1 MMEILQKL
9 FYTDLG
15 TAVNNTALLIF
26 RILFAW
32 ELLTVHGLK
41 KIKQNQ
47 EAQVE
52 QIPNPLHLPEKLN
65 AAVAQFAD
73 TIVPF
78 FIALGL
84 CGRLAI
90 LPTLGVTAVGYFVVH
105 RHDSPQVRDI
115 PFMYTLCLLF
125 LLLTGP
131 GAYSI
136 DHFIYQLLINIR

>member
-1 MMEILQKL
+1 MEILQKL

-15 TAVNNTALLIF
+15 NTVNNGAILIF
-26 RILFAW
+26 RILLAW

-41 KIKQNQ
+41 KIQKGPQA
-47 EAQVE
+47 EPE
-52 QIPNPLHLPEKLN
+52 HIPNPLQLPEKLN

-84 CGRLAI
+84 FGRLVL
-90 LPTLGVTAVGYFVVH
+90 LPTIGVTAVGYFVVH
-105 RHDSPQVRDI
+105 RHDSRVVRDI
-115 PFMYTLCLLF
+115 PFMYTLCLLL

-136 DHFIYQLLINIR
+136 DHYIYQLLTK

>member
-1 MMEILQKL
+1 MEILQKL

-15 TAVNNTALLIF
+15 NNLNNAAILIF
-26 RILFAW
+26 RVLLAW

-41 KIKQNQ
+41 KIQKGP
-47 EAQVE
+47 QVE
-52 QIPNPLHLPEKLN
+52 PEHIPNPLHLPERFN

-73 TIVPF
+73 TVVPF

-84 CGRLAI
+84 FGRLAI
-90 LPTLGVTAVGYFVVH
+90 LPTIGVTAVGYFVVH
-105 RHDSPQVRDI
+105 RHDSREVRDV

-131 GAYSI
+131 GTYSL
-136 DHFIYQLLINIR
+136 DHYIFQLLTAY

>member
-1 MMEILQKL
+1 MEILQKL

-15 TAVNNTALLIF
+15 NPFNNGAILIF
-26 RILFAW
+26 RLLLAW

-41 KIKQNQ
+41 KIQKGPQT
-47 EAQVE
+47 ETE
-52 QIPNPLHLPEKLN
+52 HIPNPLQLPEKLN

-84 CGRLAI
+84 FGRIAL

-105 RHDSPQVRDI
+105 RHDSREVRDI
-115 PFMYTLCLLF
+115 PFMYTLCLL
-125 LLLTGP
+125 LLLLIGP
-131 GAYSI
+131 GTYSI
-136 DHFIYQLLINIR
+136 DHYIYQLLTK

>member
-1 MMEILQKL
+1 MEIFQKL

-15 TAVNNTALLIF
+15 NTVNNGAILIF
-26 RILFAW
+26 RILLAW

-41 KIKQNQ
+41 KIQKGPQA
-47 EAQVE
+47 EPE
-52 QIPNPLHLPEKLN
+52 HIPNPLQLPEKLN

-84 CGRLAI
+84 LGRLAL
-90 LPTLGVTAVGYFVVH
+90 LPTIGVTAVGYFVVH
-105 RHDSPQVRDI
+105 RHDSREVRDI
-115 PFMYTLCLLF
+115 PFMYTLCLLL

-131 GAYSI
+131 GTYSI
-136 DHFIYQLLINIR
+136 DHYIYQLLTK

>member
-1 MMEILQKL
+1 MEILQKL

-15 TAVNNTALLIF
+15 NTANNIAILIF
-26 RILFAW
+26 RVLFAW

-41 KIKQNQ
+41 KIQKGPQA
-47 EAQVE
+47 EPE
-52 QIPNPLHLPEKLN
+52 HIPNPLQLPEKLN

-84 CGRLAI
+84 FGRLALLSTI
-90 LPTLGVTAVGYFVVH
+90 GVTAVGYFVVH
-105 RHDSPQVRDI
+105 RHDSREVRDI
-115 PFMYTLCLLF
+115 PFMYTLCLFL

-131 GAYSI
+131 GTYSLDYYI
-136 DHFIYQLLINIR
+136 FQLLKAY

>member
-1 MMEILQKL
+1 MEILQKL

-15 TAVNNTALLIF
+15 NPVNNVAILIF
-26 RILFAW
+26 RLLLAW

-41 KIKQNQ
+41 KIQKGPQA
-47 EAQVE
+47 EAE
-52 QIPNPLHLPEKLN
+52 HIPNPLQLPEKLN

-84 CGRLAI
+84 LGRLAI
-90 LPTLGVTAVGYFVVH
+90 LPTIGVTAVGYFVVH
-105 RHDSPQVRDI
+105 RRDSNEVRDI
-115 PFMYTLCLLF
+115 PFMYTLCLLL

-131 GAYSI
+131 GSYSI
-136 DHFIYQLLINIR
+136 DHYIYHFLKTL

>member
-1 MMEILQKL
+1 MEILQNF

-15 TAVNNTALLIF
+15 NTANNIAILIF
-26 RILFAW
+26 RVLFAW

-41 KIKQNQ
+41 KIQRGPQ
-47 EAQVE
+47 AEPE
-52 QIPNPLHLPEKLN
+52 HIPNPLQLPEKLN

-84 CGRLAI
+84 FGRLAL
-90 LPTLGVTAVGYFVVH
+90 LPTIGVTAVGYFVVH
-105 RHDSPQVRDI
+105 RHDSREVRDI
-115 PFMYTLCLLF
+115 PFMYTLCLLL

-131 GAYSI
+131 GTYSI
-136 DHFIYQLLINIR
+136 DHYIYQLLTK

>member
-1 MMEILQKL
+1 MEILQKL

-15 TAVNNTALLIF
+15 NAVNNGAILIF
-26 RILFAW
+26 RILLAW

-41 KIKQNQ
+41 KIQKGPQA
-47 EAQVE
+47 EPE
-52 QIPNPLHLPEKLN
+52 HIPNPLQLQEKLN

-84 CGRLAI
+84 FGRLAL
-90 LPTLGVTAVGYFVVH
+90 LPTIGVTAVGYFVVH
-105 RHDSPQVRDI
+105 RHDSRVVRDI
-115 PFMYTLCLLF
+115 PFMYTLCLLL

-131 GAYSI
+131 GTYSM
-136 DHFIYQLLINIR
+136 DHYIYQLLTK

>member
-1 MMEILQKL
+1 MEILQKF

-15 TAVNNTALLIF
+15 NTANNIAILIF
-26 RILFAW
+26 RVLFAW

-41 KIKQNQ
+41 KIQKGPQA
-47 EAQVE
+47 EPE
-52 QIPNPLHLPEKLN
+52 HIPNPLQLPEKLN

-84 CGRLAI
+84 FGRLAL
-90 LPTLGVTAVGYFVVH
+90 LPTIGVTLVGYFVVH
-105 RHDSPQVRDI
+105 RHDSREVRDI
-115 PFMYTLCLLF
+115 PFMYTLCLLL

-131 GAYSI
+131 GTYSI
-136 DHFIYQLLINIR
+136 DHYIYQLLTK